1 MFAFIFK
8 SLALAKH
15 FKRKLINENHLPYK
29 NYIHK
34 QDFNQ
39 MKAKKHWKKYKAK
52 HYESVKLPSITK
64 YKASRMTQVYL
75 EQKILWIQSKQDQR

>member
-1 MFAFIFK
+1 M
-8 SLALAKH
+8 
-15 FKRKLINENHLPYK
+15 PYK

-52 HYESVKLPSITK
+52 HCYESIKLPSITK
-64 YKASRMTQVYL
+64 YKASRMTQVY
-75 EQKILWIQSKQDQR
+75 

>member
-1 MFAFIFK
+1 M
-8 SLALAKH
+8 
-15 FKRKLINENHLPYK
+15 PYK

-64 YKASRMTQVYL
+64 YKASRMTQVY
-75 EQKILWIQSKQDQR
+75 